1 MEYDIGSKIK
11 NARLEKKLTQ
21 EQVAELLGVS
31 RQTISN
37 WENAKSY
44 PDIIS
49 VIKMSECY
57 DVSLDYL
64 LKGEQKMDKTAKI
77 RMKAKRNVTDL
88 AGEKVM
94 VDFEQGKYFC
104 IKGVGNDIWDML
116 DGQEGEDGITVE
128 AILHKLMEEY
138 EVMEEVC
145 EKEVLAFLDKL
156 EQAGILEE
164 V

>member
-1 MEYDIGSKIK
+1 
-11 NARLEKKLTQ
+11 
-21 EQVAELLGVS
+21 
-31 RQTISN
+31 
-37 WENAKSY
+37 
-44 PDIIS
+44 
-49 VIKMSECY
+49 
-57 DVSLDYL
+57 
-64 LKGEQKMDKTAKI
+64 
-77 RMKAKRNVTDL
+77 MKAKRNVTDL

-145 EKEVLAFLDKL
+145 EKDREYAHVYAVCSCGFHFLVNTSR
-156 EQAGILEE
+156 IC

>member
-1 MEYDIGSKIK
+1 
-11 NARLEKKLTQ
+11 
-21 EQVAELLGVS
+21 
-31 RQTISN
+31 
-37 WENAKSY
+37 
-44 PDIIS
+44 
-49 VIKMSECY
+49 
-57 DVSLDYL
+57 
-64 LKGEQKMDKTAKI
+64 MDKTAKI

-128 AILHKLMEEY
+128 AILHELMEEY

>member
-1 MEYDIGSKIK
+1 
-11 NARLEKKLTQ
+11 
-21 EQVAELLGVS
+21 
-31 RQTISN
+31 
-37 WENAKSY
+37 
-44 PDIIS
+44 
-49 VIKMSECY
+49 
-57 DVSLDYL
+57 
-64 LKGEQKMDKTAKI
+64 MDRTAKI
-77 RMKAKRNVTDL
+77 RMKQQRNVTDL

-116 DGQEGEDGITVE
+116 DGREPENGRPGSMTVE

-138 EVMEEVC
+138 EVTEEVC
-145 EKEVLAFLDKL
+145 EKEVLVFLDKL

>member
-1 MEYDIGSKIK
+1 
-11 NARLEKKLTQ
+11 
-21 EQVAELLGVS
+21 
-31 RQTISN
+31 
-37 WENAKSY
+37 
-44 PDIIS
+44 
-49 VIKMSECY
+49 
-57 DVSLDYL
+57 
-64 LKGEQKMDKTAKI
+64 MDKTAKI

-145 EKEVLAFLDKL
+145 EKRCWHFWKTGTGRDPGRGVDTYGKNKRKRLYFLVVAIYRSLCGQDWSVVIVWAVGDFCLAGHGADH
-156 EQAGILEE
+156 QGDH
-164 V
+164 

>member
-1 MEYDIGSKIK
+1 
-11 NARLEKKLTQ
+11 
-21 EQVAELLGVS
+21 
-31 RQTISN
+31 
-37 WENAKSY
+37 
-44 PDIIS
+44 
-49 VIKMSECY
+49 
-57 DVSLDYL
+57 
-64 LKGEQKMDKTAKI
+64 MDKTAKI

-138 EVMEEVC
+138 EVMEEVW

>member
-1 MEYDIGSKIK
+1 
-11 NARLEKKLTQ
+11 
-21 EQVAELLGVS
+21 
-31 RQTISN
+31 
-37 WENAKSY
+37 
-44 PDIIS
+44 
-49 VIKMSECY
+49 
-57 DVSLDYL
+57 
-64 LKGEQKMDKTAKI
+64 MDKTAKI

-138 EVMEEVC
+138 GKNKRKRLYFLVVAIYRSLC
-145 EKEVLAFLDKL
+145 GQDWSAVIIWAVGDFCLAGHGADH
-156 EQAGILEE
+156 QGDH
-164 V
+164 

>member
-1 MEYDIGSKIK
+1 MPEWIREAHGYMGFFGVYDESACSINRRRQSV
-11 NARLEKKLTQ
+11 EK
-21 EQVAELLGVS
+21 
-31 RQTISN
+31 
-37 WENAKSY
+37 
-44 PDIIS
+44 
-49 VIKMSECY
+49 
-57 DVSLDYL
+57 
-64 LKGEQKMDKTAKI
+64 KGEQKMDKTAKI

-145 EKEVLAFLDKL
+145 EKEVLAFLEKL

>member
-1 MEYDIGSKIK
+1 
-11 NARLEKKLTQ
+11 
-21 EQVAELLGVS
+21 
-31 RQTISN
+31 
-37 WENAKSY
+37 
-44 PDIIS
+44 
-49 VIKMSECY
+49 
-57 DVSLDYL
+57 
-64 LKGEQKMDKTAKI
+64 MDKTAKI

-116 DGQEGEDGITVE
+116 DGQEGEDSITVE

>member
-1 MEYDIGSKIK
+1 
-11 NARLEKKLTQ
+11 
-21 EQVAELLGVS
+21 
-31 RQTISN
+31 
-37 WENAKSY
+37 
-44 PDIIS
+44 
-49 VIKMSECY
+49 
-57 DVSLDYL
+57 
-64 LKGEQKMDKTAKI
+64 MDKTAKI

-138 EVMEEVC
+138 EVMEEVG
-145 EKEVLAFLDKL
+145 EKEVLAFLEKL

>member
-1 MEYDIGSKIK
+1 
-11 NARLEKKLTQ
+11 
-21 EQVAELLGVS
+21 
-31 RQTISN
+31 
-37 WENAKSY
+37 
-44 PDIIS
+44 
-49 VIKMSECY
+49 
-57 DVSLDYL
+57 
-64 LKGEQKMDKTAKI
+64 MDKTAKI

-138 EVMEEVC
+138 EVMEEVG
-145 EKEVLAFLDKL
+145 EKEGLAFLDKL

>member
-1 MEYDIGSKIK
+1 
-11 NARLEKKLTQ
+11 
-21 EQVAELLGVS
+21 
-31 RQTISN
+31 
-37 WENAKSY
+37 
-44 PDIIS
+44 
-49 VIKMSECY
+49 
-57 DVSLDYL
+57 
-64 LKGEQKMDKTAKI
+64 MDKTAKI

-138 EVMEEVC
+138 EVKEEVC

>member
-1 MEYDIGSKIK
+1 
-11 NARLEKKLTQ
+11 
-21 EQVAELLGVS
+21 
-31 RQTISN
+31 
-37 WENAKSY
+37 
-44 PDIIS
+44 
-49 VIKMSECY
+49 
-57 DVSLDYL
+57 
-64 LKGEQKMDKTAKI
+64 MDKTAKI

-138 EVMEEVC
+138 EVVISTPFVGHE
-145 EKEVLAFLDKL
+145 EVLAFLDKL

>member
-1 MEYDIGSKIK
+1 
-11 NARLEKKLTQ
+11 
-21 EQVAELLGVS
+21 
-31 RQTISN
+31 
-37 WENAKSY
+37 
-44 PDIIS
+44 
-49 VIKMSECY
+49 
-57 DVSLDYL
+57 
-64 LKGEQKMDKTAKI
+64 MDKTAKI

-138 EVMEEVC
+138 DVREEVC

>member
-1 MEYDIGSKIK
+1 
-11 NARLEKKLTQ
+11 
-21 EQVAELLGVS
+21 
-31 RQTISN
+31 
-37 WENAKSY
+37 
-44 PDIIS
+44 
-49 VIKMSECY
+49 
-57 DVSLDYL
+57 
-64 LKGEQKMDKTAKI
+64 MDKTAKI

-145 EKEVLAFLDKL
+145 ERG
-156 EQAGILEE
+156 AGISGQTGTGGDPGRGVDTYGKNKRKRLYFL
-164 V
+164 VVAIYRSLCGQDWSAVIVWAVGDFCLAGHGADHQGDH

>member
-1 MEYDIGSKIK
+1 
-11 NARLEKKLTQ
+11 
-21 EQVAELLGVS
+21 
-31 RQTISN
+31 
-37 WENAKSY
+37 
-44 PDIIS
+44 
-49 VIKMSECY
+49 
-57 DVSLDYL
+57 
-64 LKGEQKMDKTAKI
+64 MDKTAKI

-138 EVMEEVC
+138 EEMAEVC
-145 EKEVLAFLDKL
+145 EKEELAFLEKL

>member
-1 MEYDIGSKIK
+1 M
-11 NARLEKKLTQ
+11 NR
-21 EQVAELLGVS
+21 
-31 RQTISN
+31 
-37 WENAKSY
+37 
-44 PDIIS
+44 
-49 VIKMSECY
+49 
-57 DVSLDYL
+57 
-64 LKGEQKMDKTAKI
+64 TAKI
-77 RMKAKRNVTDL
+77 RMKQRRDVTDL

-116 DGQEGEDGITVE
+116 DGQEPEDGKPGSMAVE
-128 AILHKLMEEY
+128 TILHKLMEEY
-138 EVMEEVC
+138 EVTEEVC

>member
-1 MEYDIGSKIK
+1 
-11 NARLEKKLTQ
+11 
-21 EQVAELLGVS
+21 
-31 RQTISN
+31 
-37 WENAKSY
+37 
-44 PDIIS
+44 
-49 VIKMSECY
+49 
-57 DVSLDYL
+57 
-64 LKGEQKMDKTAKI
+64 MDKTAKI

-116 DGQEGEDGITVE
+116 DGLTVE

>member
-1 MEYDIGSKIK
+1 
-11 NARLEKKLTQ
+11 
-21 EQVAELLGVS
+21 
-31 RQTISN
+31 
-37 WENAKSY
+37 
-44 PDIIS
+44 
-49 VIKMSECY
+49 
-57 DVSLDYL
+57 
-64 LKGEQKMDKTAKI
+64 MDKTAKI

-145 EKEVLAFLDKL
+145 EKEVLAFLGQTGTGGDPGRGVDTYGKNKRKRL
-156 EQAGILEE
+156 YFLVVAIYRSLCGQDWSAVIVWIVGDFCLAGHGADHQGDH
-164 V
+164 

>member
-1 MEYDIGSKIK
+1 
-11 NARLEKKLTQ
+11 
-21 EQVAELLGVS
+21 
-31 RQTISN
+31 
-37 WENAKSY
+37 
-44 PDIIS
+44 
-49 VIKMSECY
+49 
-57 DVSLDYL
+57 
-64 LKGEQKMDKTAKI
+64 MDKTAKI

-116 DGQEGEDGITVE
+116 DGQEGITVE

>member
-1 MEYDIGSKIK
+1 
-11 NARLEKKLTQ
+11 
-21 EQVAELLGVS
+21 
-31 RQTISN
+31 
-37 WENAKSY
+37 
-44 PDIIS
+44 
-49 VIKMSECY
+49 
-57 DVSLDYL
+57 
-64 LKGEQKMDKTAKI
+64 MDKTAKI

-145 EKEVLAFLDKL
+145 EKEVLAFLEK
-156 EQAGILEE
+156 
-164 V
+164 

>member
-1 MEYDIGSKIK
+1 
-11 NARLEKKLTQ
+11 
-21 EQVAELLGVS
+21 
-31 RQTISN
+31 
-37 WENAKSY
+37 
-44 PDIIS
+44 
-49 VIKMSECY
+49 
-57 DVSLDYL
+57 
-64 LKGEQKMDKTAKI
+64 MDKTAKI

-128 AILHKLMEEY
+128 AILHKLMEE
-138 EVMEEVC
+138 VC

>member
-1 MEYDIGSKIK
+1 
-11 NARLEKKLTQ
+11 
-21 EQVAELLGVS
+21 
-31 RQTISN
+31 
-37 WENAKSY
+37 
-44 PDIIS
+44 
-49 VIKMSECY
+49 
-57 DVSLDYL
+57 
-64 LKGEQKMDKTAKI
+64 MDKTAKI

-116 DGQEGEDGITVE
+116 DEQEGEDGITVE

-145 EKEVLAFLDKL
+145 EKEVLAFQSIRLMKHR
-156 EQAGILEE
+156 GITIFLPETRL
-164 V
+164 